1 VVIAVDGP
9 GGVGKSTVSRRVAA
23 ALDLPHLDTGSTY
36 RVIGLVAL
44 RAAASLTDADAVL
57 AAIETTRIDI
67 EDGIVTLDD
76 DDVTEA
82 LRSDRVTGASSTV
95 ATLPEVRARIVAWQR
110 TWVDRHGGSAV
121 VEGRDIGT
129 VVFPNARIKIYLTAR
144 AGVRAARRSGD
155 DEAAGKSTEK
165 IAAELAARD
174 HADSTRQASPLRPA
188 DDAVIVDTS
197 DLSID
202 DAVGEIL
209 ALVAQQD

>member
-1 VVIAVDGP
+1 MVIAVDGP

>member
-1 VVIAVDGP
+1 MVIAVDGP

-44 RAAASLTDADAVL
+44 RTGASLTDADAVL